1 MVRIHLLAPIIAL
14 SLWLITPVG
23 VLGQG
28 PADRDLRGGPTLDYP
43 SGLSVD
49 TGAGA
54 FAIRDENI
62 SGQRYTGTLP
72 FTDLTWARDH
82 GRYIYRVGIELGQA
96 DDITNRSISS
106 DITRFALGQAF
117 LYPLAPRSFLGR
129 DLSLFLGPATG
140 LALLVNEQ
148 HLAVDALGFSTS
160 VVGLLH
166 LGLQADALLPL
177 SERLTAH
184 GSLRS
189 SVLSLGLRG
198 VDDEIDDSS
207 PVKPL
212 TLLTGADTSLEL
224 GIRYHLS
231 GRFALRLAYRFQLL
245 RVTAWN
251 PVLAASD
258 NLLGGLTWR
267 F

>member
-1 MVRIHLLAPIIAL
+1 MTRARHILPFLLAAF
-14 SLWLITPVG
+14 WLGIPLEGYAQSTAAERSGMDVAVPY
-23 VLGQG
+23 
-28 PADRDLRGGPTLDYP
+28 PA
-43 SGLSVD
+43 GLSIVY
-49 TGAGA
+49 GMGA

-62 SGQRYTGTLP
+62 SGRRYGGTLP
-72 FTDLTWARDH
+72 FTDLSWARDH

-106 DITRFALGQAF
+106 DITRFALRQAF

-166 LGLQADALLPL
+166 LGLQVDALLPL

-207 PVKPL
+207 MVKPL

-231 GRFALRLAYRFQLL
+231 ERFALRLAYRFQLL